1 MELQFLGTG
10 AGQPAKQRN
19 VASLALKLLDEL
31 NEIWLFDV
39 GEATQHQILKTN
51 IRLRKVTKIFISH
64 NHGDHIFGLPGL
76 LATRSFQGDVGPLI
90 IYGPAGIE
98 QFVKTSLRVSRT
110 KVSYPIN
117 FVELKEA
124 QKLFHENGFSV
135 YTDKLDHRVPS
146 FGYRVV
152 EDSRPGELLMD
163 KLKQYHIP
171 NGPLYGKLK
180 NGEQIALKDGTI
192 LDGRDFLGTPKPGR
206 IVTII
211 YDTRKTP
218 SIAELAKD
226 ADVLVHESTFGGN
239 EAKLAHAY
247 YHSTCV
253 EAAEVAKNNGV
264 KKLYLDHISARYL
277 GSKAKK
283 LEIQA
288 RKVFANTYLASDLGQ
303 VNIPMKGAE
312 SDE

>member
-10 AGQPAKQRN
+10 AGQPSKQRN

-76 LATRSFQGDVGPLI
+76 LATRSFQGDVGPLT
-90 IYGPAGIE
+90 IYGPPGLE

-117 FVELKEA
+117 FVELTEGGLIFEG
-124 QKLFHENGFSV
+124 QGFKV
-135 YTDKLDHRVPS
+135 YTEKLDHRVPS

-163 KLKQYHIP
+163 KLVQYHIP
-171 NGPLYGKLK
+171 NGPLFGKLK
-180 NGEQIALKDGTI
+180 AGEQIALSDGTI
-192 LDGRDFLGTPKPGR
+192 LNGEDFLGPEKPGR

-211 YDTRKTP
+211 YDTRSTP
-218 SIAELAKD
+218 SIAKLAKN
-226 ADVLVHESTFGGN
+226 ADVLVHESTFAGN
-239 EAKLAHAY
+239 EAKLAHSY
-247 YHSTCV
+247 YHSTSV
-253 EAAEVAKNNGV
+253 EAAEVARDNGV
-264 KKLYLDHISARYL
+264 KKLCLDHISARYL
-277 GSKAKK
+277 GNKAKR
-283 LEIQA
+283 LEKQA
-288 RKVFANTYLASDLGQ
+288 KKVFPNSILVNDFDQ
-303 VNIPMKGAE
+303 INIPMKGNN
-312 SDE
+312 

>member
-1 MELQFLGTG
+1 MEIQFLGTG
-10 AGQPAKQRN
+10 AGQPSNQRN
-19 VASLALKLLDEL
+19 VSSLALKLLDEL

-76 LATRSFQGDVGPLI
+76 LATRSFQGDVGPLT
-90 IYGPAGIE
+90 IYGPPGLE

-117 FVELKEA
+117 FVELVEGGLIY
-124 QKLFHENGFSV
+124 QGQGFKV
-135 YTDKLDHRVPS
+135 YTEKLDHRVPS

-163 KLKQYHIP
+163 KLQKFHIP

-180 NGEQIALKDGTI
+180 AGEQIALQDGTI
-192 LDGRDFLGTPKPGR
+192 IDGKDFLGPDRPGR

-211 YDTRKTP
+211 YDTRTTS
-218 SIAELAKD
+218 SIAKLAKN
-226 ADVLVHESTFGGN
+226 ADILVHESTFAGN
-239 EAKLAHAY
+239 EAKLAHSY

-253 EAAEVAKNNGV
+253 EAATVARDNGV
-264 KKLYLDHISARYL
+264 KQLWLDHNSAQYL
-277 GSKAKK
+277 CDKTKQLENQAKK
-283 LEIQA
+283 
-288 RKVFANTYLASDLGQ
+288 VFPNTKLANDFDH
-303 VNIPMKGAE
+303 VNIPMKGSKE
-312 SDE
+312 